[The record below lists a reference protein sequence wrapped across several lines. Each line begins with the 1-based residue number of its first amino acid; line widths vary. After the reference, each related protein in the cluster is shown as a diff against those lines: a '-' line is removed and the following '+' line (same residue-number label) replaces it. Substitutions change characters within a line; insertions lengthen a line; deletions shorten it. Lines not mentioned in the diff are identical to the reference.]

1 MAIRFALEQELPSNQ
16 IYNVLTE
23 NYRVKDIIDCIQ
35 SQGVP
40 VTVRYTQSEIMNQQ
54 SYFVSSKKIIDHG
67 FTYDGSLAM
76 SVGDTVKAAGDSDQ

>member
-1 MAIRFALEQELPSNQ
+1 M
-16 IYNVLTE
+16 
-23 NYRVKDIIDCIQ
+23 KDIIDCIQ

-54 SYFVSSKKIIDHG
+54 SYFVSSKIIDHG

-76 SVGDTVKAAGDSDQ
+76 SVGDTVKALQAIVTSDQL